1 MYKQE
6 IKYTNFNGEE
16 QKATAWFNLNRR
28 EVLDIATQYA
38 PRSADLKEV
47 ANVITDGGDLH
58 KQFKFIDNVILSAY
72 GERDADGITF
82 KKSPEIRE
90 NFANSVIYDA
100 LFNTLLTDEATMRAF
115 IDGVPQDQSKNKPL
129 SQAPR
134 A

>member
-16 QKATAWFNLNRR
+16 QKAIAWFNLNRR

-38 PRSADLKEV
+38 PRSADLEEV
-47 ANVITDGGDLH
+47 AKVITDGGDLH